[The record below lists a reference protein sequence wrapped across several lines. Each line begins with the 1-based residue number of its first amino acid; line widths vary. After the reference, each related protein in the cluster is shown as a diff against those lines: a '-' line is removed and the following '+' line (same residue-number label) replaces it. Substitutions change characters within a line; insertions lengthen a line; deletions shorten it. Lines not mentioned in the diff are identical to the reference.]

1 MGGIGHGILSLV
13 GMGKLYDP
21 MGDLRGQMAQSN
33 AKLNAM
39 VQAKSLE
46 AIQGLSDDVKELY
59 TLLGTN
65 ETKLQTFID
74 QNNQLLWEQIKE
86 ENLFISI
93 LAVSVI
99 IIIFFMLVA
108 KNS

>member
-21 MGDLRGQMAQSN
+21 IGDLRSQMATSN
-33 AKLNAM
+33 ATLNAM
-39 VQAKSLE
+39 VQTKTLQAV
-46 AIQGLSDDVKELY
+46 QGLSQDVKELY
-59 TLLGTN
+59 TLLGTK
-65 ETKLQTFID
+65 ETEMQTYI
-74 QNNQLLWEQIKE
+74 QYNNQLLWEQMKE

-93 LAVSVI
+93 LAASVI
-99 IIIFFMLVA
+99 IIIIFMLVA